1 MHIYVAVSTIYI
13 GFLIY
18 KSCTRKP
25 ELEDDDDDL
34 YDNFPIDHF
43 VSKVTLFRFFSEE
56 ENFNRLKTVYENNL
70 MPEMIKKILDNQE
83 LFIEYKQW
91 ERFLSTEY
99 FSFEDDKKI
108 PIEINDET
116 FETNI
121 ATLNFIRWF
130 ISRDYFLYFDNMDE
144 KKEQ

>member
-25 ELEDDDDDL
+25 EIEDDDDDL

-43 VSKVTLFRFFSEE
+43 VSKVNLFRFFSEE

-70 MPEMIKKILDNQE
+70 MPEMTKKILDNQE

>member
-1 MHIYVAVSTIYI
+1 MHIYIAVSTIYI

-25 ELEDDDDDL
+25 EDDDE
-34 YDNFPIDHF
+34 YYSFFPTNHYI
-43 VSKVTLFRFFSEE
+43 SKIHLFRFFSEE

-83 LFIEYKQW
+83 LFIEYKHW
-91 ERFLSTEY
+91 ERYLSTEY

-130 ISRDYFLYFDNMDE
+130 ISRDYFLYFDNVDE

>member
-25 ELEDDDDDL
+25 DLVDEDDL
-34 YDNFPIDHF
+34 CHYFPIEHY
-43 VSKVTLFRFFSEE
+43 VSKINLFRFFSEDI
-56 ENFNRLKTVYENNL
+56 NFNRLKTVYDNNL
-70 MPEMIKKILDNQE
+70 LSEMIKTVKDNQE
-83 LFIEYKQW
+83 LYIEYKEW

-99 FSFEDDKKI
+99 FTFEDDKKI
-108 PIEINDET
+108 SIEINDET

-130 ISRDYFLYFDNMDE
+130 ISRDYFLYFDNIED

>member
-1 MHIYVAVSTIYI
+1 
-13 GFLIY
+13 
-18 KSCTRKP
+18 
-25 ELEDDDDDL
+25 
-34 YDNFPIDHF
+34 
-43 VSKVTLFRFFSEE
+43 
-56 ENFNRLKTVYENNL
+56 
-70 MPEMIKKILDNQE
+70 MPEMTKKILDNQE

-108 PIEINDET
+108 PTEINDET

-144 KKEQ
+144 KRTINL